1 MLDNRRRLLY
11 LALLMAM
18 LVALRDQWSRLQD
31 PHTIQDDF
39 RKFHWLRRYEDPEL
53 FVDDP
58 LTSPTEVRLGPLH
71 LFVDETRPGY
81 SLLFF
86 LTSPL
91 FPPVTVNKL
100 LIFPLLL
107 LSVYFLFRIG
117 EIAKDPPTGFTL
129 ALAFIVLTP
138 LWTSATS
145 VAAGLPRSFMAPLLL
160 GIVYF
165 LMIDRYWAA
174 TGVAL
179 IAATIYWP
187 GAVLGITTIALATI
201 EPAGGRWRYR
211 IVWRRIL
218 PLVVFFVLVLLM
230 LPIVAGRLQG
240 IWTSLF
246 EQELSIGAILSN
258 PNYISGGRWPLF
270 RDFPFQ
276 GLGALTNNYMNLW
289 LLIVLTP
296 LSAAIYLLRPQAH
309 RRFPRALKLL
319 FLASV
324 ILYILS
330 WLALLLTS
338 SLLLYFPSRYT
349 QTSLA
354 LVLLL
359 FVVMNLGPAIRTFWM
374 RLRNQALPSKVLTIA
389 AGVVTA
395 VAIYLLLGQD
405 DLWNRL
411 GAIRIPLKGILLAAY
426 AFLVGSIVLVG
437 LNHRPTSE
445 PAPGADRLAHRKEFS
460 ILFVILLAALALVV
474 LPADDHHFVAIEPSA
489 EDLIT
494 FLQTTP
500 KNSLTAGHACSL
512 NDVPMAAG
520 RQVLF
525 SCEFYTRSAANRVLD
540 NYRAYYSDS
549 LSEVREFCQTYGVD
563 YFVVVPDQLSNS
575 ERKWIFFEPYNSIL
589 NAEITS
595 GAGYVLEDIPAN
607 LQIFEGENHIVMQC
621 GLDDIGEVES
631 QATQVEG
638 LGILAYN
645 EVPETLSQAEEVEL
659 VVKWVADAE
668 LLADYDVCFSFK
680 DESGQSRQEICE
692 PLSPRLPTSQWQ
704 IPEIRYEAYNLQ
716 ISPYLESGDYSIVA
730 SVNPGEETDSG
741 RGIVIGEAAYSALPR
756 TFGTTDINPETDY
769 SVIWGDAIA
778 LADFAVAESE
788 SATLDLDVRWH
799 TLERLP
805 ESYKVFAHLRKAD
818 SGEIAGQIDAVPRN
832 WTYPTDWWET
842 NEIITDT
849 FSIPLTDLG
858 PGRFELWLGFYNEE
872 SGERLPLPDS
882 SGLTLSTRED
892 AVKIYEFER

>member
-1 MLDNRRRLLY
+1 MLTKRRNLLY
-11 LALLMAM
+11 LALLIAM
-18 LVALRDQWSRLQD
+18 LVALRVQWSRLQD
-31 PHTIQDDF
+31 PYTIQDDF
-39 RKFHWLRRYEDPEL
+39 RKFHWMRRLEDPEL
-53 FVDDP
+53 FADDP
-58 LTSPTEVRLGPLH
+58 LTSPTEVRLGEVRLY
-71 LFVDETRPGY
+71 VDSTRPGY
-81 SLLFF
+81 SLLFN
-86 LTSPL
+86 LASPL
-91 FPPVTVNKL
+91 FPPLMFNKL

-117 EIAKDPPTGFTL
+117 EIAKDPGTGFTL
-129 ALAFIVLTP
+129 ALTFIILTP

-145 VAAGLPRSFMAPLLL
+145 VAADLPRSFMAPLLL

-165 LMIDRYWAA
+165 LMINRYWAA

-179 IAATIYWP
+179 IAATIYLP
-187 GAVLGITTIALATI
+187 GAVLGMTTIALAAI
-201 EPAGGRWRYR
+201 EPAAGRWRYR

-218 PLVVFFVLVLLM
+218 PLVVLFLLLLLT
-230 LPIVAGRLQG
+230 LPIVVARLQSV
-240 IWTSLF
+240 WSALLNF
-246 EQELSIGAILSN
+246 SWSFGAILQN

-289 LLIVLTP
+289 LLIVLAP
-296 LSAAIYLLRPQAH
+296 LSAAIHLLRPQAYQ
-309 RRFPRALKLL
+309 RFPRALKLL

-359 FVVMNLGPAIRTFWM
+359 FVVMHLGPAIRIFWM
-374 RLRNQALPSKVLTIA
+374 RLRNLALPPKALTIA
-389 AGVVTA
+389 AGVVA
-395 VAIYLLLGQD
+395 AIAIYILLEQD

-437 LNHRPTSE
+437 LDHRSTSE
-445 PAPGADRLAHRKEFS
+445 PAPGAARLARKKEFS
-460 ILFVILLAALALVV
+460 ILFVILLATLALVA
-474 LPADDHHFVAIEPSA
+474 LPADDHHFSAVEPSA
-489 EDLIT
+489 EDLIS
-494 FLQTTP
+494 FLQTMP
-500 KNSLTAGHACSL
+500 KDSLTAGHACSL

-520 RQVLF
+520 RQILF
-525 SCEFYTRSAANRVLD
+525 SCEFYTRSAENRVLD

-575 ERKWIFFEPYNSIL
+575 ERKWIFFEPYHSIL

-607 LQIFEGENHIVMQC
+607 LQIFEGDNHIVMQC

-645 EVPETLSQAEEVEL
+645 EIPETLSQAEEVEL

-668 LLADYDVCFSFK
+668 LLNDYNVCFSFK

-692 PLSPRLPTSQWQ
+692 PLSLRLPTSQWQ

-716 ISPYLESGDYSIVA
+716 ISPYLESGDYSIEA
-730 SVNPGEETDSG
+730 SVNSSEEADRGHEIVLGE
-741 RGIVIGEAAYSALPR
+741 IGYFAQPR
-756 TFGTTDINPETDY
+756 TFGAADINPKTTYDI
-769 SVIWGDAIA
+769 IWDDSIA
-778 LADFAVAESE
+778 LADYDVTGTDS
-788 SATLDLDVRWH
+788 TILHLDVRWH
-799 TLERLP
+799 ALKRPT
-805 ESYKVFAHLRKAD
+805 ESYKVFAHVRKAG
-818 SGEIAGQIDAVPRN
+818 SGEIVSQADTIPRN
-832 WTYPTDWWET
+832 WTYPTDWWEA

-849 FSIPLTDLG
+849 LSIPLNDLG
-858 PGRFELWLGFYNEE
+858 PGPFELWLGFYNEE
-872 SGERLPLPDS
+872 SGERLPLSKPTA
-882 SGLTLSTRED
+882 LPLSTKD
-892 AVKIYEFER
+892 AAVRIHEFE